1 MSETFTDQSTLAFR
15 GRDYILF
22 RRGGAN
28 YSIRAQVNNRRM
40 LKGLKTS
47 SLAVARARAK
57 VWLSEILE
65 ANGSEFTEEDPV
77 ELVIPTIGELLQAY
91 KEGEETV
98 REATSIG
105 NANRL
110 LALFRSVT
118 GKSDDQ
124 IKKLPVAAV
133 TVHLAKA
140 WQAQRQRRAE
150 PSYTAVLEGNIG
162 ANSVLRQARSIFS
175 PRAREKYTKKNWMIP
190 KEVDAFC
197 KVPMLKEPSTRFIPI
212 PQAVINELKA
222 DLPNLKAQD
231 ERLWACA
238 LMALLMGMRCAEMFR
253 AHKGWMVEVEP
264 GKWVLQIV
272 KVVNEDAPKRSE
284 GKIPIPD
291 MLVEYFQ
298 RQKDLLI
305 PGGSYGERRV
315 LIYITLAE
323 WVRKFIPDRNKAT
336 HELRKQFGSVIYQQ
350 TGSLDAAA
358 EALRVTPIVA
368 YGYYAALTQVRKPLG
383 LDSF

>member
-1 MSETFTDQSTLAFR
+1 
-15 GRDYILF
+15 
-22 RRGGAN
+22 
-28 YSIRAQVNNRRM
+28 M